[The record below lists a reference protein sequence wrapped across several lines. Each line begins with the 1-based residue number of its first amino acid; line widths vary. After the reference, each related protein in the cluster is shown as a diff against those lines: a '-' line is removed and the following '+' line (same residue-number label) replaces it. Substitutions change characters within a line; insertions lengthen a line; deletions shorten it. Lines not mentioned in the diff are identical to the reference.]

1 MTIKKQASH
10 RSENIAGVPYTPRTL
25 FRALAREGGEE
36 PLVAHLQQKGQR
48 GPSGDASKIMDA
60 LKTITI
66 SGGVRSSVSDALK
79 NQEEFTSVIEP
90 LAEKLG
96 MKPTK
101 LRRILT
107 PKIAMLFQA
116 QPKAE
121 SSAEFFKR
129 ITKDGLN
136 EEDIDKLMTY
146 VLNDDA
152 RNLSRELGKA
162 KIDKYA
168 LFDSV
173 EDYYGSPSRHKPES
187 DEEFES
193 SAQVSWGRY
202 TASYGT
208 GQETP
213 KGRPTDSG
221 KKTGFILLEEIDDND
236 SVKEREAQI
245 REAIEEERGPY
256 TSLGL
261 TEDLTQFDRLVYVFE
276 YPPFYEKL
284 FGKSDLKI
292 VIEGNDLRPKGTL
305 ESSDVAAYLE
315 EIGRMKKKSLLLP
328 KLGPHNVASSFF
340 SKATVNPVLLKLLM
354 QREGDEVLNS
364 TLKSIRDE
372 SYISNRDIEQIFDE
386 DRDDSLYLR
395 GDIWEVIEPLLEG
408 ELPEW
413 VEKLEEV
420 DREDLE
426 DEIEELPSDYASEIT
441 TKSGIT
447 KMPKNVFTDTI
458 RGLIPT
464 IESLT
469 GIPASIPIKNSTVSF
484 TLTDAGDRQIFALFA
499 DKIDRAKKDE
509 TKGVFEF
516 DEYAMD
522 MAYKARLQPIEGL
535 SVLTNFSY
543 LLDDTMESITI
554 DLDKTIDE
562 YLTTADKQLLT
573 KIESDIGK
581 FKNNLASSLD
591 EVVSV
596 MIEGVRDKLQ
606 DIVTRRRFY
615 VNEVGEELYEALQN
629 RNLLEEVE

>member
-1 MTIKKQASH
+1 MTIRKAP

-25 FRALAREGGEE
+25 FRTLAREGGEE
-36 PLVAHLQQKGQR
+36 PLIAHLSRPLTGGKT
-48 GPSGDASKIMDA
+48 PDASKIMNA

-121 SSAEFFKR
+121 SNADFFKR
-129 ITKDGLN
+129 ITNDGLN

-152 RNLSRELGKA
+152 QHLSRELGKA

-187 DEEFES
+187 DEEFQS

-202 TASYGT
+202 TTTYGV

-213 KGRPTDSG
+213 KGRPTGSG

-245 REAIEEERGPY
+245 RESIEEERAPY
-256 TSLGL
+256 THLGL

-305 ESSDVAAYLE
+305 DSSDVGHYLE

-354 QREGDEVLNS
+354 TGGDEVLES
-364 TLKSIRDE
+364 TLASVREE
-372 SYISNRDIEQIFDE
+372 SYISNEDIEEVFGEGRGDFF
-386 DRDDSLYLR
+386 YLR
-395 GDIWEVIEPLLEG
+395 RDMWEVVEPLITG
-408 ELPEW
+408 ESTEW
-413 VEKLEEV
+413 VEKLVEV
-420 DREDLE
+420 DRDDLE
-426 DEIEELPSDYASEIT
+426 DEIEELPSDYLNKIT
-441 TKSGIT
+441 TESGIT
-447 KMPKNVFTDTI
+447 KMPKNEFTAKI
-458 RGLIPT
+458 EELIPT

-469 GIPASIPIKNSTVSF
+469 GMASSIPIKNKEVSF
-484 TLTDAGDRQIFALFA
+484 ALDDPTDRQIFSLFA
-499 DKIDRAKKDE
+499 DKIDRAKESE
-509 TKGVFEF
+509 TRGVFEF

-581 FKNNLASSLD
+581 FKNSLASSLG

-596 MIEGVRDKLQ
+596 IVEGVRDKLQ
-606 DIVTRRRFY
+606 DIAKRRRFY

-629 RNLLEEVE
+629 RDLLEEVE

>member
-1 MTIKKQASH
+1 MTIRKAP

-25 FRALAREGGEE
+25 FRTLAREGGEE
-36 PLVAHLQQKGQR
+36 PLIAHLSRPLTGGR
-48 GPSGDASKIMDA
+48 TPDASKIMDA

-121 SSAEFFKR
+121 GSAEFFKR
-129 ITKDGLN
+129 ITNDGLN

-152 RNLSRELGKA
+152 RHLSRELGKA

-173 EDYYGSPSRHKPES
+173 ENYYGSPSRHRPES
-187 DEEFES
+187 DEEFQS
-193 SAQVSWGRY
+193 SAQVNWGRY
-202 TASYGT
+202 TATYGT

-213 KGRPTDSG
+213 EGRPTGSG
-221 KKTGFILLEEIDDND
+221 KKTGFILLEEIDDDD

-245 REAIEEERGPY
+245 REAIEEEV
-256 TSLGL
+256 
-261 TEDLTQFDRLVYVFE
+261 ELTQFDRVVFEFE

-292 VIEGNDLRPKGTL
+292 VIEGSDLRPKGTL
-305 ESSDVAAYLE
+305 VADDVATYLNA
-315 EIGRMKKKSLLLP
+315 ISRMKKKSLLLP

-340 SKATVNPVLLKLLM
+340 SKSTVNPVLLKLLID
-354 QREGDEVLNS
+354 RDEVLES
-364 TLKSIRDE
+364 TLESIRDE

-386 DRDDSLYLR
+386 DRGDSLYLR

-408 ELPEW
+408 ESPEW
-413 VEKLEEV
+413 VEKLKKV
-420 DREDLE
+420 DRDELE
-426 DEIEELPSDYASEIT
+426 DEIEELPSDYANEII

-447 KMPKNVFTDTI
+447 KMSKNDFTDKI
-458 RGLIPT
+458 VDLMPT

-469 GIPASIPIKNSTVSF
+469 GISASIPIKNSTVSF
-484 TLTDAGDRQIFALFA
+484 TLTDADDRLIFSLFA
-499 DKIDRAKKDE
+499 DKIDRAKKGE

-562 YLTTADKQLLT
+562 YLTNADKQLLT
-573 KIESDIGK
+573 KIESDIVK
-581 FKNNLASSLD
+581 FKNSLASSLD

-606 DIVTRRRFY
+606 DIATRRRFY

-629 RNLLEEVE
+629 NDLLEEVE

>member
-1 MTIKKQASH
+1 MTIRKAP
-10 RSENIAGVPYTPRTL
+10 RSENISGVPYTPRTL

-36 PLVAHLQQKGQR
+36 PLIAHLSRPLTGGKT
-48 GPSGDASKIMDA
+48 PDASKIMDA

-101 LRRILT
+101 LRRLLT

-121 SSAEFFKR
+121 GSAEFFKR
-129 ITKDGLN
+129 ITNDGLN
-136 EEDIDKLMTY
+136 EEDINKLMTY

-152 RNLSRELGKA
+152 RHLSRELGKA

-187 DEEFES
+187 NEEFES

-213 KGRPTDSG
+213 EGRPTGSG
-221 KKTGFILLEEIDDND
+221 KKTGFILLEEIDDDD

-245 REAIEEERGPY
+245 REAIEEEVE
-256 TSLGL
+256 L
-261 TEDLTQFDRLVYVFE
+261 TLFDRLVYVFE

-292 VIEGNDLRPKGTL
+292 VIEGSDLQPKDTL
-305 ESSDVAAYLE
+305 EANDVATYLNA
-315 EIGRMKKKSLLLP
+315 IGRMKKKSLLLP

-354 QREGDEVLNS
+354 TGGDEVLES
-364 TLKSIRDE
+364 TLASIRDE
-372 SYISNRDIEQIFDE
+372 SYISNEDIEEAFGE
-386 DRDDSLYLR
+386 DRGDFLYLR
-395 GDIWEVIEPLLEG
+395 RDMWEVIEPMLEG
-408 ELPEW
+408 ESPDW
-413 VEKLEEV
+413 KEKIEEV
-420 DREDLE
+420 DREELE
-426 DEIEELPSDYASEIT
+426 DEIEELPSDYANEIT
-441 TKSGIT
+441 TESGIT
-447 KMPKNVFTDTI
+447 KMPKNEFTDKI
-458 RGLIPT
+458 EELMST

-469 GIPASIPIKNSTVSF
+469 GIPSSIPIKNPEVSF
-484 TLTDAGDRQIFALFA
+484 ALDDPTDRQIFSLFA
-499 DKIDRAKKDE
+499 DKIDRAKEGE
-509 TKGVFEF
+509 TRGVFEF

-562 YLTTADKQLLT
+562 YLTNADKQLLT

-581 FKNNLASSLD
+581 FKNSLSSSLD
-591 EVVSV
+591 GVLSV

-606 DIVTRRRFY
+606 DIATRRRFY

-629 RNLLEEVE
+629 NDLLEEVE

>member
-1 MTIKKQASH
+1 MTIRKAP
-10 RSENIAGVPYTPRTL
+10 RSENISGVPYTPRTL
-25 FRALAREGGEE
+25 FRTLAREGGEE

-121 SSAEFFKR
+121 GNAEFFKR
-129 ITKDGLN
+129 ITNDGLN

-152 RNLSRELGKA
+152 RHLSRELGKA

-202 TASYGT
+202 TTTYGT

-213 KGRPTDSG
+213 EGRPTGSG

-245 REAIEEERGPY
+245 RESIEEEV
-256 TSLGL
+256 
-261 TEDLTQFDRLVYVFE
+261 ELTQFDRLVYVFE

-305 ESSDVAAYLE
+305 EASDVAAYLE

-340 SKATVNPVLLKLLM
+340 SKATVNPVLLKLLID
-354 QREGDEVLNS
+354 RDEVLKD
-364 TLKSIRDE
+364 TLESIRDE

-386 DRDDSLYLR
+386 DRGDSLYLR

-408 ELPEW
+408 ESPEW
-413 VEKLEEV
+413 LEKLEEV

-426 DEIEELPSDYASEIT
+426 DEIEELPSDYANEIT
-441 TKSGIT
+441 TESGIT
-447 KMPKNVFTDTI
+447 KMPKNDFTDKI
-458 RGLIPT
+458 VELMPT

-469 GIPASIPIKNSTVSF
+469 GIPASIPIKNATVSF
-484 TLTDAGDRQIFALFA
+484 TLTDADDRLIFALFA

-581 FKNNLASSLD
+581 FKNSLASSLD

-606 DIVTRRRFY
+606 DIATRRRFY

>member
-1 MTIKKQASH
+1 MTIRKAP
-10 RSENIAGVPYTPRTL
+10 RSENISGVPYTPRTL
-25 FRALAREGGEE
+25 FRTLAREGGEE

-121 SSAEFFKR
+121 GNAEFFKR
-129 ITKDGLN
+129 ITNDGLN

-152 RNLSRELGKA
+152 RHLSRELGKA

-202 TASYGT
+202 TTTYGT

-213 KGRPTDSG
+213 EGRPTGSG

-245 REAIEEERGPY
+245 RESIEEEV
-256 TSLGL
+256 
-261 TEDLTQFDRLVYVFE
+261 ELTQFDRLVYVFE

-305 ESSDVAAYLE
+305 EASDVAAYLE

-340 SKATVNPVLLKLLM
+340 SKATVNPVLLKLLID
-354 QREGDEVLNS
+354 RDEVLKD
-364 TLKSIRDE
+364 TLESIRDE

-386 DRDDSLYLR
+386 DRGDSLYLR

-408 ELPEW
+408 ESPEW
-413 VEKLEEV
+413 LEKLEEV

-426 DEIEELPSDYASEIT
+426 DEIEELPSDYANEIT
-441 TKSGIT
+441 TESGIT
-447 KMPKNVFTDTI
+447 KMPKNDFTDKI
-458 RGLIPT
+458 VELMPT

-484 TLTDAGDRQIFALFA
+484 TLTDADDRLIFALFA

-581 FKNNLASSLD
+581 FKNSLASSLD

-606 DIVTRRRFY
+606 DIATRRRFY

>member
-1 MTIKKQASH
+1 MTIRKAP
-10 RSENIAGVPYTPRTL
+10 RSENISGVPYTPRTL
-25 FRALAREGGEE
+25 FRTLAREGGEE
-36 PLVAHLQQKGQR
+36 PLIAHLQQKGQR

-121 SSAEFFKR
+121 SNAEFFKR
-129 ITKDGLN
+129 ITNDVLN

-152 RNLSRELGKA
+152 QNLSRELGKA

-173 EDYYGSPSRHKPES
+173 EDYYGTPSRHKPQS
-187 DEEFES
+187 DEEFQS

-213 KGRPTDSG
+213 EGRPTGSG
-221 KKTGFILLEEIDDND
+221 KKTGFILLEEIDDDDN
-236 SVKEREAQI
+236 VKEREAQI
-245 REAIEEERGPY
+245 REAIEEE
-256 TSLGL
+256 
-261 TEDLTQFDRLVYVFE
+261 EDLTQFDRVVYEFE

-292 VIEGNDLRPKGTL
+292 VIEGSDLQPKDSL
-305 ESSDVAAYLE
+305 VADDVATYLKA
-315 EIGRMKKKSLLLP
+315 IGRMKKKSLLLP

-340 SKATVNPVLLKLLM
+340 SKATVNPVLLKLLITG
-354 QREGDEVLNS
+354 GDEVLES
-364 TLKSIRDE
+364 TLASVREE
-372 SYISNRDIEQIFDE
+372 SYISNEDIEEAFGE
-386 DRDDSLYLR
+386 DRGDFFYLR
-395 GDIWEVIEPLLEG
+395 RDMWEVIEPLLEG
-408 ELPEW
+408 ESPDW
-413 VEKLEEV
+413 KEKIEEV
-420 DREDLE
+420 DREELE
-426 DEIEELPSDYASEIT
+426 DEIEELPSDYANEIT
-441 TKSGIT
+441 TESGIT
-447 KMPKNVFTDTI
+447 KMSKNEFTDKI
-458 RGLIPT
+458 EELMST

-469 GIPASIPIKNSTVSF
+469 GIPSSIPIKNPDVSF
-484 TLTDAGDRQIFALFA
+484 ALDDPTDRQIFSLFA
-499 DKIDRAKKDE
+499 DKIDRAKEGE
-509 TKGVFEF
+509 TRGVFEF

-522 MAYKARLQPIEGL
+522 MAYKARLKPIEGL

-543 LLDDTMESITI
+543 LLDDTMESITV

-562 YLTTADKQLLT
+562 YLTNADKQLLT
-573 KIESDIGK
+573 KIESDIGR
-581 FKNNLASSLD
+581 FKNSLSSSLD
-591 EVVSV
+591 EVLSV

-606 DIVTRRRFY
+606 DIATRRRFY
-615 VNEVGEELYEALQN
+615 TNEVGEELYEALQN
-629 RNLLEEVE
+629 NDLLEEVE

>member
-1 MTIKKQASH
+1 MTIRKAP
-10 RSENIAGVPYTPRTL
+10 RSENISGVPYTPRTL

-36 PLVAHLQQKGQR
+36 PLVAHLSRPLTGGR
-48 GPSGDASKIMDA
+48 NPDASKIMDA

-121 SSAEFFKR
+121 GSAEFFKR
-129 ITKDGLN
+129 ITNDGLN

-152 RNLSRELGKA
+152 RHLSRELGKA

-173 EDYYGSPSRHKPES
+173 EDYYGSPSRHRPES
-187 DEEFES
+187 DEEFQS

-213 KGRPTDSG
+213 EGRPTGSG
-221 KKTGFILLEEIDDND
+221 KKTGFILLEEIDDDD

-305 ESSDVAAYLE
+305 DSSDVAHYLE

-340 SKATVNPVLLKLLM
+340 SKSTVNPVLLKLLID
-354 QREGDEVLNS
+354 RDEVLKD
-364 TLKSIRDE
+364 TLESIRDE

-386 DRDDSLYLR
+386 DRGDSLYLR

-408 ELPEW
+408 ESPEW
-413 VEKLEEV
+413 LEKLEEV

-426 DEIEELPSDYASEIT
+426 DEIEELPSDYANEII

-447 KMPKNVFTDTI
+447 KMPKNDFTNTI
-458 RGLIPT
+458 VALIPT

-469 GIPASIPIKNSTVSF
+469 GIPSSIPIKNSTVSF
-484 TLTDAGDRQIFALFA
+484 TLTDADDRLIFSLFA

-509 TKGVFEF
+509 TRGVFEF

-581 FKNNLASSLD
+581 FKNSLASSLG

-596 MIEGVRDKLQ
+596 IVEGVRDKLQ
-606 DIVTRRRFY
+606 DIAKRRRFY
-615 VNEVGEELYEALQN
+615 TNEVGEELYEALQN
-629 RNLLEEVE
+629 RDLLEEVE

>member
-1 MTIKKQASH
+1 MTIRKAP
-10 RSENIAGVPYTPRTL
+10 RSENISGVPYTPRTL
-25 FRALAREGGEE
+25 FRTLAREGGEE
-36 PLVAHLQQKGQR
+36 PLIAHLQQKGQR

-66 SGGVRSSVSDALK
+66 SGGVRTSVSDALK

-121 SSAEFFKR
+121 NNAEFFKR
-129 ITKDGLN
+129 ITNDGLN

-152 RNLSRELGKA
+152 QNLSRELGKA

-173 EDYYGSPSRHKPES
+173 EYYYGTPSRHKPQS
-187 DEEFES
+187 DEEFQS

-213 KGRPTDSG
+213 EGRPTGSG
-221 KKTGFILLEEIDDND
+221 KKTGFILLEEIDDDD

-256 TSLGL
+256 TSLEL
-261 TEDLTQFDRLVYVFE
+261 VEDMTPFDRLVYVFE

-292 VIEGNDLRPKGTL
+292 VIEGSDLRPKDSL
-305 ESSDVAAYLE
+305 VADDVATYLNA
-315 EIGRMKKKSLLLP
+315 IGRMKKKSLLLP

-340 SKATVNPVLLKLLM
+340 SKATVNPVLLKLLID
-354 QREGDEVLNS
+354 RDEVLES
-364 TLKSIRDE
+364 TLSSIRDE
-372 SYISNRDIEQIFDE
+372 SYISNRDIEQAFDE
-386 DRDDSLYLR
+386 DRGNYLYLR
-395 GDIWEVIEPLLEG
+395 RDMWEVIEPLLEG
-408 ELPEW
+408 KLPEW
-413 VEKLEEV
+413 VEKLEKV
-420 DREDLE
+420 DREELE
-426 DEIEELPSDYASEIT
+426 GEIEELPSDYANNIFTE
-441 TKSGIT
+441 SGIT
-447 KMPKNVFTDTI
+447 KMPKNEFTRVI
-458 RGLIPT
+458 GALIPT

-484 TLTDAGDRQIFALFA
+484 TLTDADDRLIFSLFA
-499 DKIDRAKKDE
+499 DKIDRAKEGE
-509 TKGVFEF
+509 TRGVFEF

-522 MAYKARLQPIEGL
+522 MAYKARLKPIEGL

-562 YLTTADKQLLT
+562 YLTNPDKQLLT

-581 FKNNLASSLD
+581 FKNSLASSLN

-606 DIVTRRRFY
+606 DIATRRRFY

-629 RNLLEEVE
+629 NNLLEEVE

>member
-1 MTIKKQASH
+1 
-10 RSENIAGVPYTPRTL
+10 
-25 FRALAREGGEE
+25 
-36 PLVAHLQQKGQR
+36 
-48 GPSGDASKIMDA
+48 
-60 LKTITI
+60 
-66 SGGVRSSVSDALK
+66 
-79 NQEEFTSVIEP
+79 
-90 LAEKLG
+90 
-96 MKPTK
+96 
-101 LRRILT
+101 
-107 PKIAMLFQA
+107 
-116 QPKAE
+116 
-121 SSAEFFKR
+121 
-129 ITKDGLN
+129 
-136 EEDIDKLMTY
+136 
-146 VLNDDA
+146 
-152 RNLSRELGKA
+152 
-162 KIDKYA
+162 
-168 LFDSV
+168 
-173 EDYYGSPSRHKPES
+173 
-187 DEEFES
+187 
-193 SAQVSWGRY
+193 
-202 TASYGT
+202 
-208 GQETP
+208 
-213 KGRPTDSG
+213 
-221 KKTGFILLEEIDDND
+221 
-236 SVKEREAQI
+236 
-245 REAIEEERGPY
+245 
-256 TSLGL
+256 
-261 TEDLTQFDRLVYVFE
+261 VFE

-354 QREGDEVLNS
+354 TSGDEVFES
-364 TLKSIRDE
+364 TLSSVREE
-372 SYISNRDIEQIFDE
+372 SYISNEDIEEVFSE
-386 DRDDSLYLR
+386 DRGDFFYLR
-395 GDIWEVIEPLLEG
+395 RDMWEFVEPLITG

-426 DEIEELPSDYASEIT
+426 DEIEELPSDYANEII

-447 KMPKNVFTDTI
+447 KMPKNDFTDKI
-458 RGLIPT
+458 VELMPT

-469 GIPASIPIKNSTVSF
+469 GITSSIPIKNTKVSF
-484 TLTDAGDRQIFALFA
+484 ALDDPTDRQIFALFA
-499 DKIDRAKKDE
+499 DKIDRAKESE
-509 TKGVFEF
+509 TRGVFEF

-522 MAYKARLQPIEGL
+522 MAYKARLKPIEGL

-581 FKNNLASSLD
+581 FKNSLASSL
-591 EVVSV
+591 EGVVSV

>member
-1 MTIKKQASH
+1 MTIRKAP

-25 FRALAREGGEE
+25 FRTLAREGGEE
-36 PLVAHLQQKGQR
+36 PLIAHLSRPLTGGKT
-48 GPSGDASKIMDA
+48 PDASKIMDA

-121 SSAEFFKR
+121 SNAEFFKR
-129 ITKDGLN
+129 ITNDGLN
-136 EEDIDKLMTY
+136 EEGIDKLMTY

-152 RNLSRELGKA
+152 QHLSRELGKA

-173 EDYYGSPSRHKPES
+173 EDYYGTPSRHKPQS
-187 DEEFES
+187 DEEFQS

-213 KGRPTDSG
+213 EGRPTGSG
-221 KKTGFILLEEIDDND
+221 KKTGFILLEEIDDDD

-245 REAIEEERGPY
+245 REAIEEEVE
-256 TSLGL
+256 L
-261 TEDLTQFDRLVYVFE
+261 TLFDRLVYVFE

-292 VIEGNDLRPKGTL
+292 VIEGSDLRPKDSL
-305 ESSDVAAYLE
+305 VADDVATYLKA
-315 EIGRMKKKSLLLP
+315 IGRMKKKSLLLP

-340 SKATVNPVLLKLLM
+340 SKATVNPVLLKLLID
-354 QREGDEVLNS
+354 RDEVLES
-364 TLKSIRDE
+364 TLSSIRDE
-372 SYISNRDIEQIFDE
+372 SYISNRDIEQAFDE
-386 DRDDSLYLR
+386 DRGNYLYLR
-395 GDIWEVIEPLLEG
+395 RDMWEVIEPLLEG

-413 VEKLEEV
+413 VEKLKKV
-420 DREDLE
+420 DRDELE
-426 DEIEELPSDYASEIT
+426 DEIEELPSDYANAID

-447 KMPKNVFTDTI
+447 KMPKNEFTNVI
-458 RGLIPT
+458 VGLMPT

-484 TLTDAGDRQIFALFA
+484 TLTDADDRLIFSLFA

-562 YLTTADKQLLT
+562 YLTNADKQLLT

-581 FKNNLASSLD
+581 FKNSLASSLG

-606 DIVTRRRFY
+606 DIATRRRFY

-629 RNLLEEVE
+629 DNLLEEVE